1 MEEYKRI
8 LRNYA
13 ADPEAHPLPLDRKGA
28 RMTVSDLLLPIAN
41 LSLHRTLYG
50 QLFDVDHARLCF
62 KRDWNI
68 HGEQFRTT
76 WTSGW

>member
-1 MEEYKRI
+1 
-8 LRNYA
+8 
-13 ADPEAHPLPLDRKGA
+13 
-28 RMTVSDLLLPIAN
+28 LPIAN

-62 KRDWNI
+62 KRDWDI